1 MLDLRPVGYI
11 LGRLLLV
18 LGALMLVPAAL
29 DVFMDNGNAAG
40 FVKSSLFTTGLG
52 GLFVL
57 TTRNAM
63 GRSIDNRLA
72 FLLTFVIWVVLPLF
86 GALPFMLGAPQLGV
100 TDAYFESVS
109 GITTTGSTVIVG
121 LEGYPEGMN
130 LWRGMLNWLGGL
142 GIAFIAMIFL
152 PVMRVGGMQFF
163 RTEGFDTLGKV
174 LPRATDIA
182 TQLLGVYA
190 LLTMIFMASYA
201 LIGMAPLDAIVYAF
215 GTIATGGFSPSD
227 ASFGKYAGVGEYMG
241 GTFMIVSGMPYIR
254 FVQLVNGDTRPLWR
268 DLQVRAYLKLMAIA
282 VGAVTAWHVLVA
294 DAPLEPSFREAYFN
308 ISSIFTGTGFSS
320 GSYTSWG
327 GFAMLVALVVGFI
340 GGCSGSST
348 GALSI
353 FRVQV
358 ATAAV
363 RAQMLRVVSPRRIEP
378 VKYGG
383 RTVDQETI
391 NGMMLYVTSYIVLV
405 GVLSVAMTLFS
416 VDTVSALF
424 GVWTSIG
431 NIGYGFGDMVA
442 PTGTFV
448 DFPLGAKWILIVTMI
463 LGRLSL
469 LALLV
474 LVMPQFWRR

>member
-29 DVFMDNGNAAG
+29 DHYMGNGNAAG
-40 FVKSSLFTTGLG
+40 FAEAALFTAGLG

-63 GRSIDNRLA
+63 GRAFDTRLA

-86 GALPFMLGAPQLGV
+86 GALPFMLGAPQMGL
-100 TDAYFESVS
+100 TNAYFEAVS

-182 TQLLGVYA
+182 TQLLTVYS
-190 LLTMIFMASYA
+190 LLTVVFMGGYT
-201 LIGMAPLDAIVYAF
+201 LIGMTALDAVVHAF
-215 GTIATGGFSPSD
+215 ATIATGGFSPSD
-227 ASFGKYAGVGEYMG
+227 ASFGKYPGAGEYMG
-241 GTFMIVSGMPYIR
+241 GIFMILSGMPYVR
-254 FVQLVNGDTRPLWR
+254 FVQMMNGDPKPLWR
-268 DLQVRAYLKLMAIA
+268 DLQVRAFLKWMAIA
-282 VGAVTAWHVLVA
+282 VVSVTVWRVLTT
-294 DAPLEPSFREAYFN
+294 DAPIEPSFRDAFFN
-308 ISSIFTGTGFSS
+308 IASIFTGTGFFS
-320 GSYTSWG
+320 GSYASWG

-358 ATAAV
+358 AAAAV
-363 RAQMLRVVSPRRIEP
+363 RAQMRRVISPRQIQP

-405 GVLSVAMTLFS
+405 GVLSVLMTLFS

-431 NIGYGFGDMVA
+431 NIGYGFGDLVA
-442 PTGTFV
+442 PTGTFI
-448 DFPLGAKWILIVTMI
+448 DFPEGAKWVLILTMI

-474 LVMPQFWRR
+474 VVMPQFWRR